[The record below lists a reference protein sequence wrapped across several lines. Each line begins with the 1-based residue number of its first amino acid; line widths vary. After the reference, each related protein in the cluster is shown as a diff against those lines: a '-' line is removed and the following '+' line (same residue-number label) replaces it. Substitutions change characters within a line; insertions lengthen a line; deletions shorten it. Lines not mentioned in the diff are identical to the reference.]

1 MSNWTQEAA
10 MKQHL
15 LAGLLGLAAV
25 GALAHDDEA
34 KKQAYQQLGNVQFAN
49 SCSPAVQQKLL
60 RGIAMLHSFWF
71 SAAEETFQQVGAE
84 DNQCV
89 LAAWGFASILMAN
102 PLDGAGPPAKQAP
115 RAQAAIEKGR
125 QMSAK
130 TQRERDY
137 LEAVAAYYEDFANR
151 PERVRSAARASAY
164 AALAAKYPD
173 DDEAQIFYA
182 LYLASTQLQSD
193 QTYAVS
199 LKAAAILER
208 EYAKYPDHPGVAHY
222 LIHTY
227 DAPPIAHQGV
237 SAAKRYASIAPDA
250 PHALHMPSHIF
261 TRVGAWS
268 ESAATNRR
276 AADVALKGNEP
287 DQALHAMDYM
297 TYAYLQ
303 LARDADARKVYEEAL
318 RVTGTTVRQTAP
330 YAVAAMQAR
339 YAVERGA
346 WSDAAR
352 LEPLPIAKLYPFAEA
367 NTYLARALGGARSG
381 NPAAGRADLAQITQR
396 RDALKEAKNEY
407 WASEVE
413 VMRLTASGW
422 IALAEG
428 RPEQA
433 LTDMRQ
439 AADLEDRNDKHLVTP
454 GRILPARELLGEL
467 LLQLKRP
474 AEALQAFEASQAREP
489 NRFRGLYGAALAAT
503 QAGERAKAKLYFRR
517 LVDLAAQGDM
527 RAELG
532 AARSWLAR
540 NP

>member
-1 MSNWTQEAA
+1 MNGNRLASRV
-10 MKQHL
+10 
-15 LAGLLGLAAV
+15 AGLLLAL
-25 GALAHDDEA
+25 GAGGAAAHDDDAA
-34 KKQAYQQLGNVQFAN
+34 KNASYQQLGKVQFAN
-49 SCSPAVQQKLL
+49 SCSRAVQQKLL

-71 SAAEETFQQVGAE
+71 SAAEETFQQVAAE
-84 DNQCV
+84 DPQCV

-115 RAQAAIEKGR
+115 RAQAAIDKGR
-125 QMSAK
+125 QMGGK

-151 PERVRSAARASAY
+151 PERVRSARRAKAY
-164 AALAAKYPD
+164 ETLAAKYPE

-182 LYLASTQLQSD
+182 LYVASTQLQSD
-193 QTYAVS
+193 QTYAAS

-208 EYAKYPDHPGVAHY
+208 QFAKYPDHPGVAHY

-227 DAPPIAHQGV
+227 DAPPVAHQGV
-237 SAAKRYASIAPDA
+237 SAATRYASIAPDA

-297 TYAYLQ
+297 MYAYLQ
-303 LARDADARKVYEEAL
+303 LARDADAGRVYEEAL
-318 RVTGTTVRQTAP
+318 RVTGTTARQTAP

-339 YAVERGA
+339 HVVERGA
-346 WSDAAR
+346 WHEAAK
-352 LEPLPIAKLYPFAEA
+352 LEPLALAKLYPFAEA
-367 NTYLARALGGARSG
+367 NTYLARALGAARSG
-381 NPAAGRADLAQITQR
+381 DAGAARADLAQITQR

-407 WASEVE
+407 WATEVE
-413 VMRLTASGW
+413 VMRLAASAW

-428 RPEQA
+428 RAEQA
-433 LTDMRQ
+433 LADMRR
-439 AADLEDRNDKHLVTP
+439 AADLEDRSDKHLVTP
-454 GRILPARELLGEL
+454 GRILPARELLGEM

-489 NRFRGLYGAALAAT
+489 NRFRGLHGAALAAT
-503 QAGERAKAKLYFRR
+503 QSGDRAKAKLYFGR
-517 LVDLAAQGDM
+517 LVELGGQGGT
-527 RAELG
+527 RPELG
-532 AARSWLAR
+532 AARTWLAG